1 MASGAAKR
9 YAQAVFQLGKE
20 RGTLDR
26 WSDDLAILSSIASE
40 PQTLEYLLSPNHS
53 EDEKVALTDRAL
65 AAGQPEAR
73 NLARMLVQRRRVP
86 IISEVAESFTELWLE
101 ERGIAI
107 ADVTTAVALD
117 AESERRLK
125 DRLGMIVGRTIEL
138 RAHVDPSIIGGIV
151 ARIGDTLIDGSIS
164 NRLRRLHERLA
175 VGA

>member
-1 MASGAAKR
+1 MASGAARR

-20 RGTLDR
+20 NGTLER
-26 WSDDLAILSSIASE
+26 WSEDLAVLSSIANE
-40 PQTLEYLLSPNHS
+40 PQLLEYLLSPNHS

-65 AAGQPEAR
+65 AEGQPEAR
-73 NLARMLVQRRRVP
+73 TLARMLIQRRRVK
-86 IISEVAESFTELWLE
+86 IISDIADAFTELLLE

-117 AESERRLK
+117 AESEKRLK
-125 DRLGMIVGRTIEL
+125 DQLGTIVGRTIEL
-138 RAHVDPSIIGGIV
+138 RTHVDPSIIGGIV
-151 ARIGDTLIDGSIS
+151 ARVGDTLIDGSIS